1 LSSNNERVL
10 DRLYLMDLLS
20 ALLVLLAI
28 CIALFAGAVW
38 LAHRPYFAL
47 QSVLVE
53 GIEEMPLRH
62 VNIASVRATALP
74 SIQGNFFTVNLAT
87 VREAFE
93 SVAWVRHAR
102 VRRQWPN
109 RLVVAVEEHK
119 AVALWNDDGL
129 VNNFG
134 EAFSANLAEAEAE
147 GDLPQLNGPEN
158 SQRDVLQHFADFSRD
173 FQKVGLRPTE
183 VTLSPRYSWSV
194 RFDNATSDG
203 LQVEFG
209 REDDAATLNGRI
221 DRMLATYPI
230 VTAKWPHLTLVDLR
244 YPNGF
249 AIRADNLR
257 LANDPV
263 KKGSTRPAAKVTPH
277 PSHPTSRSA
286 APKVQPLKT

>member
-1 LSSNNERVL
+1 MNGSSDRSL
-10 DRLYLMDLLS
+10 DRLYLMDMLS
-20 ALLVLLAI
+20 AFLVVVAI
-28 CIALFAGAVW
+28 GITLVAAAIW
-38 LAHRPYFAL
+38 LEHREYFAL

-53 GIEEMPLRH
+53 SADDTPLHH
-62 VNIASVRATALP
+62 VNIASVRANALP
-74 SIQGNFFTVNLAT
+74 SITGNFFSVNLAA

-119 AVALWNDDGL
+119 AVALWNDDAL

-134 EAFSANLAEAEAE
+134 ESFTANLAEAEADGE
-147 GDLPQLNGPEN
+147 LPQLNGPQG
-158 SQRDVLQHFADFSRD
+158 SQKDVLEHYAAFTRD
-173 FQKVGLRPTE
+173 FTKVQLRPTE

-194 RFDNATSDG
+194 RFDNATNDG
-203 LQVEFG
+203 LLVEFG
-209 REDDAATLNGRI
+209 REDDGSTLNGRI

-257 LANDPV
+257 LASEPG
-263 KKGSTRPAAKVTPH
+263 KKSAKPAPHASHTTAKP
-277 PSHPTSRSA
+277 
-286 APKVQPLKT
+286 QPLKT